1 MAANENKHGNSIS
14 MATSMTLAEKILARA
29 SRREHVGPGE
39 IVTCH
44 VDLAMVHDSSGPRRL
59 APKLEELGVD
69 VWDPH
74 RIVLITDHFVA
85 ESDEHSV
92 QIQALTR
99 EWAAQRPLRGYHE
112 AQGICHVVL
121 PERGHLKP
129 GMFVVG
135 GDSHST
141 TGGAFG
147 CFMTGIGA
155 TDMAGVV
162 ATGSIWMRV
171 PETLRVRVDG
181 VLGEGVAA
189 KDVILSLCHAIGIN
203 GASYMAAEYTGS
215 GVAAM
220 SMDERMVLAN
230 MAVELGAKCG
240 IVAPDDTTCEW
251 LAKTGVDVE
260 DAHDWQSDGDAAVA
274 REIVIDAADLAPQ
287 VAAPHSPENSAPV
300 DVHAGTAIDQAYIGA
315 CTGAKLDDLRMVAR
329 VVAGRRVADGVRFF
343 VAPASVRIAEAADR
357 EGTLDILRTAGARIL
372 PSACGACI
380 GLGPARLGA
389 GEVGIS
395 SSSRNFQGRMGD
407 ASSQTYLSSP
417 YTVAASALA
426 GHITD
431 PRSCL

>member
-1 MAANENKHGNSIS
+1 M
-14 MATSMTLAEKILARA
+14 SMTLAEKILARA
-29 SRREHVGPGE
+29 CGREHVRPGD
-39 IVTCH
+39 IVTCD
-44 VDLAMVHDSSGPRRL
+44 VDLAMMHDSSGPRRL

-74 RIVLITDHFVA
+74 KVVIITDHFVG
-85 ESDEHSV
+85 ENDSHSV

-99 EWAAQRPLRGYHE
+99 NWAAQRPLGGYHE

-121 PERGHLKP
+121 PERGHLAP

-147 CFMTGIGA
+147 CFMTGLGA
-155 TDMAGVV
+155 SDMAGVL
-162 ATGSIWMRV
+162 ATGSTWMRV

-189 KDVILSLCHAIGIN
+189 KDLILFLCHAIGIN
-203 GASYMAAEYTGS
+203 GAGYMAAEYTGS
-215 GVAAM
+215 GVTAM
-220 SMDERMVLAN
+220 AMDERMVLAN

-240 IVAPDDTTCEW
+240 IVAPDDTTRDW
-251 LAKTGVDVE
+251 LAGVGVDVN
-260 DAHDWQSDGDAAVA
+260 DLHDWQSDPDATIA
-274 REIVIDAADLAPQ
+274 REIIIDAADLTPQ

-300 DVHAGTAIDQAYIGA
+300 DAHAGTAIDQAYIGA

-329 VVAGRRVADGVRFF
+329 VVGGRRAADGVRFF
-343 VAPASVRIAEAADR
+343 VAPASLRIAAQAEQ
-357 EGTLDILRTAGARIL
+357 EGTLESLRASGATILH
-372 PSACGACI
+372 SACGACI

-407 ASSQTYLSSP
+407 PSSQTYLSSP
-417 YTVAASALA
+417 YTVAASAMA
-426 GHITD
+426 GCITD
-431 PRSCL
+431 PRGYL

>member
-1 MAANENKHGNSIS
+1 MPAQHNDTGAA
-14 MATSMTLAEKILARA
+14 MSMTLAEKILAHA
-29 SRREHVGPGE
+29 ARREQLHAGE
-39 IVTCH
+39 IVACH
-44 VDLAMVHDSSGPRRL
+44 VDLAMMHDSSGPRRI
-59 APKLEELGVD
+59 ASKLVELGVD
-69 VWDPH
+69 VWDTDK
-74 RIVLITDHFVA
+74 IVLITDHFVA
-85 ESDEHSV
+85 EDDAQSL
-92 QIQALTR
+92 QIQDLTR
-99 EWAAQRPLRGYHE
+99 SWAAKRALRGYHE

-121 PERGHLKP
+121 PERGHLRP

-155 TDMAGVV
+155 TDMAGVL

-181 VLGEGVAA
+181 TLGQGVTA
-189 KDVILSLCHAIGIN
+189 KDLILFLCRSIGIN
-203 GASYMAAEYTGS
+203 GAGYMAVEYTGS
-215 GVAAM
+215 GVTGMA
-220 SMDERMVLAN
+220 MDERMVLAN

-240 IVAPDDTTCEW
+240 LVAPDATTAEW
-251 LAKTGVDVE
+251 LAAAGVEVKDL
-260 DAHDWQSDGDAAVA
+260 DTWQSDDDARVA
-274 REIVIDAADLAPQ
+274 REIIIDAADLTPQ

-300 DVHAGTAIDQAYIGA
+300 ETHAGTAIDQAYVGA
-315 CTGAKLDDLRMVAR
+315 CTGAKLDDLRMAAR
-329 VVAGRRVADGVRFF
+329 ILEGRQVADGVRLF
-343 VAPASVRIAEAADR
+343 VAPASVRIADVAERD
-357 EGTLDILRTAGARIL
+357 GTLDSLRAAGATLL

-407 ASSQTYLSSP
+407 PTSQTYLSSP

-426 GHITD
+426 GCIAD
-431 PRSCL
+431 PRAYL

>member
-1 MAANENKHGNSIS
+1 
-14 MATSMTLAEKILARA
+14 
-29 SRREHVGPGE
+29 
-39 IVTCH
+39 
-44 VDLAMVHDSSGPRRL
+44 
-59 APKLEELGVD
+59 
-69 VWDPH
+69 
-74 RIVLITDHFVA
+74 
-85 ESDEHSV
+85 
-92 QIQALTR
+92 
-99 EWAAQRPLRGYHE
+99 
-112 AQGICHVVL
+112 
-121 PERGHLKP
+121 
-129 GMFVVG
+129 
-135 GDSHST
+135 
-141 TGGAFG
+141 
-147 CFMTGIGA
+147 
-155 TDMAGVV
+155 
-162 ATGSIWMRV
+162 
-171 PETLRVRVDG
+171 
-181 VLGEGVAA
+181 
-189 KDVILSLCHAIGIN
+189 
-203 GASYMAAEYTGS
+203 
-215 GVAAM
+215 
-220 SMDERMVLAN
+220 MVLAN

>member
-1 MAANENKHGNSIS
+1 MPFDKNNAGAS
-14 MATSMTLAEKILARA
+14 MSMTLVEKILAHA
-29 SRREHVGPGE
+29 SRREQVRPGE
-39 IVTCH
+39 IVSCH
-44 VDLAMVHDSSGPRRL
+44 VDLAMMHDSSGPRRI
-59 APKLEELGVD
+59 APKLDELGVD
-69 VWDPH
+69 VWDPGK
-74 RIVLITDHFVA
+74 IVIITDHFVGEA
-85 ESDEHSV
+85 DTHSI
-92 QIQALTR
+92 QIQELTR
-99 EWAAQRPLRGYHE
+99 SWAAQRSLRDYHE

-121 PERGHLKP
+121 PERGHLRP

-155 TDMAGVV
+155 TDMAGVL

-189 KDVILSLCHAIGIN
+189 KDVILYLCHAIGIN
-203 GASYMAAEYTGS
+203 GAGYMAVEYTGS
-215 GVAAM
+215 GVTAM
-220 SMDERMVLAN
+220 AMDERMVLAN

-240 IVAPDDTTCEW
+240 IVAPDDTTRVW
-251 LAKTGVDVE
+251 LAAAGVDVI
-260 DAHDWQSDGDAAVA
+260 DMDDWQSDRDAAIA
-274 REIVIDAADLAPQ
+274 QLITIDAGELSPQ
-287 VAAPHSPENSAPV
+287 VAAPHSPENSAAV

-329 VVAGRRVADGVRFF
+329 VLDGRRVADGVRFF
-343 VAPASVRIAEAADR
+343 VAPASVRIAAEAERD
-357 EGTLDILRTAGARIL
+357 GTLESLRACGATIL

-407 ASSQTYLSSP
+407 ASSRTYLSSP

-426 GHITD
+426 GCIAD
-431 PRSCL
+431 PRIYL

>member
-1 MAANENKHGNSIS
+1 
-14 MATSMTLAEKILARA
+14 MTLAEKILARA
-29 SRREHVGPGE
+29 SRHDRVAAGD

-59 APKLEELGVD
+59 APKLSELGVD
-69 VWDPH
+69 LWDPQ
-74 RIVLITDHFVA
+74 RVVLITDHFVG
-85 ESDEHSV
+85 ENDQQSLD
-92 QIQALTR
+92 IQSFTR
-99 EWAAQRPLRGYHE
+99 SWAAQRPLGGYHE

-147 CFMTGIGA
+147 CLMTGIGA

-171 PETLRVRVDG
+171 PETLRVRLDG

-189 KDVILSLCHAIGIN
+189 KDVILSLCRNIGIN
-203 GASYMAAEYTGS
+203 GANYMAVEYTGS
-215 GVAAM
+215 GVSAM
-220 SMDERMVLAN
+220 PMDERMVLAN

-240 IVAPDDTTCEW
+240 IVAPDATTCDW
-251 LAKTGVDVE
+251 LAKAGVQVD
-260 DAHDWQSDGDAAVA
+260 DAGDWQSDADARVA
-274 REIVIDAADLAPQ
+274 RELIVVAADLAPQ

-300 DVHAGTAIDQAYIGA
+300 DVHAGVAIDQAYIGA
-315 CTGAKLDDLRMVAR
+315 CTGAKLDDLRMAARIVEGRKVAE
-329 VVAGRRVADGVRFF
+329 GTRFF
-343 VAPASVRIAEAADR
+343 VAPASVRIAEQASE
-357 EGTLDILRTAGARIL
+357 EGTLDILRAAGASIL

-380 GLGPARLGA
+380 GLGRARLAA

-407 ASSQTYLSSP
+407 PASQTYLSSP

-426 GHITD
+426 GRIAD
-431 PRSCL
+431 PRSYL

>member
-1 MAANENKHGNSIS
+1 MF
-14 MATSMTLAEKILARA
+14 MTLAEQIIARA
-29 SRREHVGPGE
+29 SRREHVRPGE

-44 VDLAMVHDSSGPRRL
+44 VDLAMIHDSSGPRRL
-59 APKLEELGVD
+59 TPMLEELGVD
-69 VWDPH
+69 IWDPDKV
-74 RIVLITDHFVA
+74 VLITDHFVG
-85 ESDEHSV
+85 ETDPHSV

-99 EWAAQRPLRGYHE
+99 DWAAQRPLRGYHE

-129 GMFVVG
+129 GLFVVG

-155 TDMAGVV
+155 TDMAGVL
-162 ATGSIWMRV
+162 ATGSIWIRV

-189 KDVILSLCHAIGIN
+189 KDVILFLCHAIGIN

-215 GVAAM
+215 GVTAM
-220 SMDERMVLAN
+220 AMDERMVLAN

-240 IVAPDDTTCEW
+240 IVAPDDTTRDW
-251 LAKTGVDVE
+251 LAKAGVEVS
-260 DAHDWQSDGDAAVA
+260 DAHRWRSDSDAAVA
-274 REIVIDAADLAPQ
+274 REIVIDAADLTPQ

-300 DVHAGTAIDQAYIGA
+300 DVHTGTAIDQAYIGA

-329 VVAGRRVADGVRFF
+329 ILDGRKVADDVRFF
-343 VAPASVRIAEAADR
+343 VSPASVRIADEAER
-357 EGTLDILRTAGARIL
+357 EGTLDTLRAAGATIL
-372 PSACGACI
+372 HSACGACI

-417 YTVAASALA
+417 YTVAASAVA
-426 GHITD
+426 GCIAD
-431 PRSCL
+431 PRGYL

>member
-1 MAANENKHGNSIS
+1 MPVGEHDAGAS
-14 MATSMTLAEKILARA
+14 MSMNLAEKILAHA
-29 SRREHVGPGE
+29 SRREQVRPGE

-44 VDLAMVHDSSGPRRL
+44 VDLAMMHDSSGPRRI
-59 APKLEELGVD
+59 APKLDELGVD
-69 VWDPH
+69 VWDADK
-74 RIVLITDHFVA
+74 IVIITDHFVG
-85 ESDEHSV
+85 EDDSHSV
-92 QIQALTR
+92 EIRDLTR
-99 EWAAQRPLRGYHE
+99 DWATRRSLRGYHE

-121 PERGHLKP
+121 PERGHLRP

-155 TDMAGVV
+155 TDMAGVL

-181 VLGEGVAA
+181 VLGDGVAA
-189 KDVILSLCHAIGIN
+189 KDVILFLCHAIGIN
-203 GASYMAAEYTGS
+203 GAGYMAAEYTGS
-215 GVAAM
+215 GVTAM
-220 SMDERMVLAN
+220 TMDERMVLAN

-240 IVAPDDTTCEW
+240 LIAPDNTTRDW
-251 LAKTGVDVE
+251 LAAAGVQVNDMQ
-260 DAHDWQSDGDAAVA
+260 DWQSDDDASIA
-274 REIVIDAADLAPQ
+274 REITIDAAHLTPQ

-300 DVHAGTAIDQAYIGA
+300 DVHAGTAIQQAYIGA

-329 VVAGRRVADGVRFF
+329 VMGGRRAADGVRFF
-343 VAPASVRIAEAADR
+343 VAPASLRIAAEAERD
-357 EGTLDILRTAGARIL
+357 GTLESLRASGATIL

-407 ASSQTYLSSP
+407 PSSQTYLSSP

-426 GHITD
+426 GCIAD
-431 PRSCL
+431 PRAYL

>member
-1 MAANENKHGNSIS
+1 MIARQQHAATS
-14 MATSMTLAEKILARA
+14 MSMTLAEKILAHA
-29 SRREHVGPGE
+29 SRREQVRAGE
-39 IVTCH
+39 IVSCD
-44 VDLAMVHDSSGPRRL
+44 VDLAMMHDSSGPRRIG
-59 APKLEELGVD
+59 PKLEELGVD
-69 VWDPH
+69 IWDADKVV
-74 RIVLITDHFVA
+74 IITDHFVG
-85 ESDEHSV
+85 ETDSLSV
-92 QIQALTR
+92 QIKELTR
-99 EWAAQRPLRGYHE
+99 DWASQRPLRGYHE

-121 PERGHLKP
+121 PERGHLRP

-155 TDMAGVV
+155 TDMAGVL
-162 ATGSIWMRV
+162 ATGNVWMRV

-189 KDVILSLCHAIGIN
+189 KDIILFLCHSIGIN

-215 GVAAM
+215 GVTAM
-220 SMDERMVLAN
+220 AMDERMVLAN

-240 IVAPDDTTCEW
+240 IVAADDTTREW
-251 LAKTGVDVE
+251 LAAAGVDVNDME
-260 DAHDWQSDGDAAVA
+260 DWQSDGDAAIA
-274 REIVIDAADLAPQ
+274 REIVIDAADLTPQ

-300 DVHAGTAIDQAYIGA
+300 DIHAGTAIDQAYIGA

-329 VVAGRRVADGVRFF
+329 VVDGRRVADGVRFF
-343 VAPASVRIAEAADR
+343 VAPASLRIAEQAEGD
-357 EGTLDILRTAGARIL
+357 GTLDALRASGATVL
-372 PSACGACI
+372 QSSCGACI

-407 ASSQTYLSSP
+407 PSSQTYLSSP

-426 GHITD
+426 GCIAD
-431 PRSCL
+431 PRAYL

>member
-1 MAANENKHGNSIS
+1 
-14 MATSMTLAEKILARA
+14 
-29 SRREHVGPGE
+29 
-39 IVTCH
+39 
-44 VDLAMVHDSSGPRRL
+44 
-59 APKLEELGVD
+59 
-69 VWDPH
+69 
-74 RIVLITDHFVA
+74 
-85 ESDEHSV
+85 
-92 QIQALTR
+92 
-99 EWAAQRPLRGYHE
+99 
-112 AQGICHVVL
+112 
-121 PERGHLKP
+121 
-129 GMFVVG
+129 MFVVG

-181 VLGEGVAA
+181 VLGKGVAA
-189 KDVILSLCHAIGIN
+189 KDVILSLCHDIGIN
-203 GASYMAAEYTGS
+203 GANYMAAEYTGS
-215 GVAAM
+215 GVTAM
-220 SMDERMVLAN
+220 AMDERMVLAN

-240 IVAPDDTTCEW
+240 LVAPDDTTREW
-251 LAKTGVDVE
+251 LANAGVDVDVD
-260 DAHDWQSDGDAAVA
+260 DAAYWQSDADAAVA

-329 VVAGRRVADGVRFF
+329 IVEGRRVADGVRFF
-343 VAPASVRIAEAADR
+343 IAPASVRITEQADR
-357 EGTLDILRTAGARIL
+357 EGTLDILRGAGASIL

-407 ASSQTYLSSP
+407 PASQTYLSSP

-426 GHITD
+426 GRIAD

>member
-1 MAANENKHGNSIS
+1 MIARQQHAATS
-14 MATSMTLAEKILARA
+14 MSMTLAEKILAHA
-29 SRREHVGPGE
+29 SRREQVRAGE
-39 IVTCH
+39 IVSCD
-44 VDLAMVHDSSGPRRL
+44 VDLAMMHDSSGPRRIG
-59 APKLEELGVD
+59 PKLEELGVD
-69 VWDPH
+69 IWDADKVV
-74 RIVLITDHFVA
+74 IITDHFVG
-85 ESDEHSV
+85 ETDSLSV
-92 QIQALTR
+92 QIKELTR
-99 EWAAQRPLRGYHE
+99 DWASRRPLRGYHE

-121 PERGHLKP
+121 PERGHLRP

-155 TDMAGVV
+155 TDMAGVL
-162 ATGSIWMRV
+162 ATGNVWMRV

-189 KDVILSLCHAIGIN
+189 KDIILFLCHSIGIN

-215 GVAAM
+215 GVTAM
-220 SMDERMVLAN
+220 AMDERMVLAN

-240 IVAPDDTTCEW
+240 IVAADDTTREW
-251 LAKTGVDVE
+251 LAAAGVEVNDM
-260 DAHDWQSDGDAAVA
+260 DDWQSDGDAAIA
-274 REIVIDAADLAPQ
+274 REIVIDAGDLTPQ

-300 DVHAGTAIDQAYIGA
+300 DIHAGTAIDQAYVGA

-329 VVAGRRVADGVRFF
+329 VVDGQRVADGVRFF
-343 VAPASVRIAEAADR
+343 VAPASLRIAEQAEGD
-357 EGTLDILRTAGARIL
+357 GTLDTLRASGATILQ
-372 PSACGACI
+372 SSCGACI

-407 ASSQTYLSSP
+407 PSSQTYLSSP

-426 GHITD
+426 GCIAD
-431 PRSCL
+431 PRAYL

>member
-1 MAANENKHGNSIS
+1 MAADNNTVTA
-14 MATSMTLAEKILARA
+14 MSMTLAEKILAHA
-29 SRREHVGPGE
+29 SRRDRVRPGE
-39 IVTCH
+39 IVSCH
-44 VDLAMVHDSSGPRRL
+44 VDLAMLHDSSGPRRI

-69 VWDPH
+69 VWDAGK
-74 RIVLITDHFVA
+74 IVIITDHFVGETDA
-85 ESDEHSV
+85 QSI
-92 QIQALTR
+92 QIQELTR
-99 EWAAQRPLRGYHE
+99 DWAAQRTLGGYHE

-121 PERGHLKP
+121 PERGHLRP

-155 TDMAGVV
+155 TDMAGVL

-181 VLGEGVAA
+181 VLGAGVAA
-189 KDVILSLCHAIGIN
+189 KDIILFLCRSIGIN
-203 GASYMAAEYTGS
+203 GAGYMAAEYTGS
-215 GVAAM
+215 GVDAM
-220 SMDERMVLAN
+220 AMDERMVLAN

-240 IVAPDDTTCEW
+240 IVAADDITRKW
-251 LAKTGVDVE
+251 LSAAGVTVD
-260 DAHDWQSDGDAAVA
+260 DMDRWQSDRDAAPA
-274 REIVIDAADLAPQ
+274 KEITIDAADLAPQ
-287 VAAPHSPENSAPV
+287 VAAPHSPENSASV

-329 VVAGRRVADGVRFF
+329 VVGGKRVADGVRFF
-343 VAPASVRIAEAADR
+343 VAPASVRIAEEAER
-357 EGTLDILRTAGARIL
+357 EGTLESLRAAGATIL
-372 PSACGACI
+372 QSRCGACI

-407 ASSQTYLSSP
+407 ASSKTYLSSP
-417 YTVAASALA
+417 YTVAASAIA
-426 GHITD
+426 GRIAD
-431 PRSCL
+431 PRDYL

>member
-1 MAANENKHGNSIS
+1 MPAGDNDTVDS
-14 MATSMTLAEKILARA
+14 MSMTLAEKILARA
-29 SRREHVGPGE
+29 SRREQVRAGE

-44 VDLAMVHDSSGPRRL
+44 VDLAMIHDSSGPRRL

-69 VWDPH
+69 VWDPD
-74 RIVLITDHFVA
+74 RIVLITNHFVG
-85 ESDEHSV
+85 ESDDHSV

-99 EWAAQRPLRGYHE
+99 EWAAQRSLRGYHE
-112 AQGICHVVL
+112 AEGICHVVL
-121 PERGHLKP
+121 PERGHLRP

-162 ATGSIWMRV
+162 ATGTIWMRV
-171 PETLRVRVDG
+171 PETLRVRLDG

-203 GASYMAAEYTGS
+203 GANYMATEYTGS

-220 SMDERMVLAN
+220 AMDERMVLAN

-240 IVAPDDTTCEW
+240 LVAPDDTTCAW
-251 LAKTGVDVE
+251 LANAGVDVA
-260 DAHDWQSDGDAAVA
+260 DADDWQSDGDAAVQ

-329 VVAGRRVADGVRFF
+329 VVEGKRAADGVRFF
-343 VAPASVRIAEAADR
+343 VAPASVRIAEQADR
-357 EGTLDILRTAGARIL
+357 EGTLDILRGAGATIL
-372 PSACGACI
+372 HSACGACI

-389 GEVGIS
+389 GEVGVS

-426 GHITD
+426 GHIAD
-431 PRSCL
+431 PRGYL

>member
-1 MAANENKHGNSIS
+1 MIAGEQHAATS
-14 MATSMTLAEKILARA
+14 MSMTLAEKILAHA
-29 SRREHVGPGE
+29 SRREQVRAGE
-39 IVTCH
+39 IVSCD
-44 VDLAMVHDSSGPRRL
+44 VDLAMMHDSSGPRRIG
-59 APKLEELGVD
+59 PKLEELGVD
-69 VWDPH
+69 IWDADKVV
-74 RIVLITDHFVA
+74 IITDHFVG
-85 ESDEHSV
+85 ETDGLSV
-92 QIQALTR
+92 QIKELTR
-99 EWAAQRPLRGYHE
+99 DWASQRPLRGYHE

-121 PERGHLKP
+121 PERGHLRP

-155 TDMAGVV
+155 TDMAGVL
-162 ATGSIWMRV
+162 ATGNIWMRV

-181 VLGEGVAA
+181 VLGKGVAA
-189 KDVILSLCHAIGIN
+189 KDIILFLCHSIGIN

-215 GVAAM
+215 GVTAM
-220 SMDERMVLAN
+220 AMDERMVLAN

-240 IVAPDDTTCEW
+240 IVAADDTTRQW
-251 LAKTGVDVE
+251 LAAAGVEVNDM
-260 DAHDWQSDGDAAVA
+260 DDWQGDGDAGIA
-274 REIVIDAADLAPQ
+274 REIVIDAGELTPQ

-300 DVHAGTAIDQAYIGA
+300 DIHAGTAIHQAYIGA

-329 VVAGRRVADGVRFF
+329 VVDGQRVADGVRFF
-343 VAPASVRIAEAADR
+343 VAPASLRIAEQAEGD
-357 EGTLDILRTAGARIL
+357 GTLDTLRASGATILQ
-372 PSACGACI
+372 SACGACI

-407 ASSQTYLSSP
+407 PSSQTYLSSP

-426 GHITD
+426 GCIAD
-431 PRSCL
+431 PRAYL

>member
-1 MAANENKHGNSIS
+1 MPGNDNDAAGSNL
-14 MATSMTLAEKILARA
+14 MPFPMTLVEKILARA
-29 SRREHVGPGE
+29 SRREHVGAGE
-39 IVTCH
+39 IVTCQ
-44 VDLAMVHDSSGPRRL
+44 VDLAMFHDSSGPRRL
-59 APKLEELGVD
+59 APKLAELGVD
-69 VWDPH
+69 VWDAD
-74 RIVLITDHFVA
+74 RIVLITDHYVG
-85 ESDEHSV
+85 ESDAQSV

-99 EWAAQRPLRGYHE
+99 DWAAERALRGYHE

-155 TDMAGVV
+155 TDMAGVA

-171 PETLRVRVDG
+171 PETLRVRIDG
-181 VLGEGVAA
+181 VLGEGIAA
-189 KDVILSLCHAIGIN
+189 KDVILSLCHDIGIN
-203 GASYMAAEYTGS
+203 GANYMAVEYTGS
-215 GVAAM
+215 GVDAM
-220 SMDERMVLAN
+220 AVDERMVLTN

-240 IVAPDDTTCEW
+240 IIAPDDTTCEW
-251 LAKTGVDVE
+251 LTAVGVDVE
-260 DAHDWQSDGDAAVA
+260 DAERWRSDTGATVA
-274 REIVIDAADLAPQ
+274 REIVIDAAALAPQ

-300 DVHAGTAIDQAYIGA
+300 DAHAGTDIDQAYIGA

-329 VVAGRRVADGVRFF
+329 IVEGRRIADGVRFF
-343 VAPASVRIAEAADR
+343 VAPASVRISEQAER
-357 EGTLDILRTAGARIL
+357 EGTLDVLRGAGASIL

-380 GLGPARLGA
+380 GLGPARLRA

-426 GHITD
+426 GHIAD
-431 PRSCL
+431 PRSYL

>member
-1 MAANENKHGNSIS
+1 MAFGKHNANAS
-14 MATSMTLAEKILARA
+14 MSMTLTEKILAHA
-29 SRREHVGPGE
+29 SRRDRVRPAE
-39 IVTCH
+39 IVSCH
-44 VDLAMVHDSSGPRRL
+44 VDLAMMHDSSGPRRI
-59 APKLEELGVD
+59 APKLDALGVD
-69 VWDPH
+69 VWDPDK
-74 RIVLITDHFVA
+74 IVIITDHFVG
-85 ESDEHSV
+85 EGDTHSI
-92 QIQALTR
+92 QIQELTR
-99 EWAAQRPLRGYHE
+99 NWATQRSLGGYHE

-121 PERGHLKP
+121 PERGHLRP

-155 TDMAGVV
+155 TDMAGVL

-171 PETLRVRVDG
+171 PETLRVRVDNA
-181 VLGEGVAA
+181 LGEGVAA
-189 KDVILSLCHAIGIN
+189 KDVILFLCHAIGIN
-203 GASYMAAEYTGS
+203 GAGYMAVEYTGS
-215 GVAAM
+215 GVTAM
-220 SMDERMVLAN
+220 AMDERMVLTN

-240 IVAPDDTTCEW
+240 IVAPDDTTRDW
-251 LAKTGVDVE
+251 LAGAGVDV
-260 DAHDWQSDGDAAVA
+260 DDTHDWQSDHDAALA
-274 REIVIDAADLAPQ
+274 REISIDAADLMPQ

-300 DVHAGTAIDQAYIGA
+300 DVHAGTIIDQAYIGA

-329 VVAGRRVADGVRFF
+329 VLDGRRVADGVRFF
-343 VAPASVRIAEAADR
+343 VAPASVRITGEAERD
-357 EGTLDILRTAGARIL
+357 GTLDTLRASGATIL

-380 GLGPARLGA
+380 GLGPARLGS

-426 GHITD
+426 GCIAD
-431 PRSCL
+431 PRAYL

>member
-1 MAANENKHGNSIS
+1 M
-14 MATSMTLAEKILARA
+14 SMTLAEKILAHA
-29 SRREHVGPGE
+29 SRSDAVEAGD

-44 VDLAMVHDSSGPRRL
+44 VDLAMMHDSSGPRRL
-59 APKLEELGVD
+59 APKLAELGVD
-69 VWDPH
+69 VWDPQ
-74 RIVLITDHFVA
+74 RVVLITDHFVG
-85 ESDEHSV
+85 ESDQQSV
-92 QIQALTR
+92 DIQSLTR
-99 EWAAQRPLRGYHE
+99 DWAAARPLGGYHE

-147 CFMTGIGA
+147 CLMTGIGA
-155 TDMAGVV
+155 TDMAGVL
-162 ATGSIWMRV
+162 ATGTIWMRV
-171 PETLRVRVDG
+171 PETLRVRIDG
-181 VLGEGVAA
+181 VLGDGVAA
-189 KDVILSLCHAIGIN
+189 KDVILSLCRSIGIN
-203 GASYMAAEYTGS
+203 GANYMAAEYTGN
-215 GVAAM
+215 GVSAM

-240 IVAPDDTTCEW
+240 IVAPDTTTCEW
-251 LAKTGVDVE
+251 LSRAGVQVD
-260 DAHDWQSDGDAAVA
+260 DADRWQSDDGAAIA
-274 REIVIDAADLAPQ
+274 REIVVDAARLAPQ

-315 CTGAKLDDLRMVAR
+315 CTGAKLDDLRMAAR
-329 VVAGRRVADGVRFF
+329 IVEGKRVADGTRFF
-343 VAPASVRIAEAADR
+343 VAPASVRIAEQASE
-357 EGTLDILRTAGARIL
+357 EGTLDILRAAGASIL

-380 GLGPARLGA
+380 GLGRARLAA

-407 ASSQTYLSSP
+407 PASQTYLSSP

-426 GHITD
+426 GRIAD
-431 PRSCL
+431 PREFL

>member
-1 MAANENKHGNSIS
+1 MS
-14 MATSMTLAEKILARA
+14 MSLAEKILARA
-29 SRREHVGPGE
+29 ARRDRVAAGE

-59 APKLEELGVD
+59 APKLAELGVD
-69 VWDPH
+69 VWDAQ
-74 RIVLITDHFVA
+74 RVVLITDHFVG
-85 ESDEHSV
+85 ESDQQSLD
-92 QIQALTR
+92 IQSLTR
-99 EWAAQRPLRGYHE
+99 NWAAQRPLGGYHE

-147 CFMTGIGA
+147 CLMTGIGA
-155 TDMAGVV
+155 TDMAGVL
-162 ATGSIWMRV
+162 ATGTIWMRV
-171 PETLRVRVDG
+171 PETLRVRIDGSLGDG
-181 VLGEGVAA
+181 VSA
-189 KDVILSLCHAIGIN
+189 KDVILSLCRRIGIN
-203 GASYMAAEYTGS
+203 GANYMAAEYTGS
-215 GVAAM
+215 GVAGMA
-220 SMDERMVLAN
+220 MDERMVLAN

-240 IVAPDDTTCEW
+240 IVAPDTITCDW
-251 LAKTGVDVE
+251 LARAGVQVE
-260 DAHDWQSDGDAAVA
+260 DAEQWQSDGDALVA
-274 REIVIDAADLAPQ
+274 RELRVDAADLSPQ

-315 CTGAKLDDLRMVAR
+315 CTGAKLDDLRMAAR
-329 VVAGRRVADGVRFF
+329 IVEGRQVADGTRFF
-343 VAPASVRIAEAADR
+343 VAPASVRIGEQASED
-357 EGTLDILRTAGARIL
+357 GTLDILRSAGASIL

-380 GLGPARLGA
+380 GLGAARLAA

-407 ASSQTYLSSP
+407 PASQTYLASP

-426 GHITD
+426 GRIVD
-431 PRSCL
+431 PRECL